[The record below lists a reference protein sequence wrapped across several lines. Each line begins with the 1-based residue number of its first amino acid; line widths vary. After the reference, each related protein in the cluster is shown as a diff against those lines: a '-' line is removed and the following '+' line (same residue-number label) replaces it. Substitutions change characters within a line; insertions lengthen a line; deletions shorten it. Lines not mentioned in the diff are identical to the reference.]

1 MNDTQNKI
9 LLYLKTTKEANV
21 YKIMHGAGVYPY
33 GGSEEVRKI
42 LSGLVKIGLIKRGTQ
57 SNYRILKKQP
67 EDKQIN
73 LF

>member
-42 LSGLVKIGLIKRGTQ
+42 LSCLVKMGLIKRGTQ